1 MRKYSHTLTFPLLAL
16 SFALLFSLF
25 LLAGCGTDAD
35 SSTQATPTT
44 GNTVVDD
51 TTKSDMGTS
60 ATATPNAPGGFDCA
74 SVNHIPSAECQALV
88 ALYEST
94 NGPNWV
100 DNNGWLVSNTPCTW
114 SGISCTEGHVS
125 HINLLYNQLTGVLPP
140 ELGNLSHLRVL
151 ALWVNQLYGP
161 IPAEL
166 GNLSE
171 LISLELSV
179 NQLMGPVPTE
189 LGDLTKL
196 QTLSLTHNQFSG
208 PLPSTL
214 DNLVSLELLDLS
226 YNQFSGTIPSEL
238 GNLTNLSIL
247 YLSHNELSGE
257 IPVALGNLSGLNELD
272 LSYNQ
277 LHGAVPEFITLIPQR
292 TLWGNQLDGTITRKG
307 QEPIVVDYE
316 GVRFNVDPA
325 LATSIWPEV
334 IPARPIQEGEPFWYA
349 SPEHIRFTFANPHM
363 LPRRSRMGINLAA
376 EAQILVYPLAK
387 LVEIEPWG
395 PSRIEALQSLLVEK
409 GPIPDGELPLLPV
422 INAAQMFHT
431 QAQYLEFGN
440 IQGIRFISQHTQEAR
455 PIMLSQ
461 EIFYTF
467 QGFTDDNAYYVAAFF
482 PLTTAILPDKIE
494 VDDWDAFHT
503 NYDNYLSETTADLD
517 QLSPGEFTPDIK
529 LLDAVIASLRLEPG
543 SILSKSLLV
552 MRPTLYTQGYYHEK
566 D

>member
-1 MRKYSHTLTFPLLAL
+1 MCKYSHTITFPLLAL
-16 SFALLFSLF
+16 SFAILFTLF

-35 SSTQATPTT
+35 SPPQATPIA
-44 GNTVVDD
+44 GNTAVGDITNPD
-51 TTKSDMGTS
+51 TGTS
-60 ATATPNAPGGFDCA
+60 ATATPNATGGFDCA
-74 SVNHIPSAECQALV
+74 SVNQIPSAECQALV
-88 ALYEST
+88 ALYNST
-94 NGPNWV
+94 NGPNWA
-100 DNNGWLVSNTPCTW
+100 DNSGWLASNNPCNW
-114 SGISCTEGHVS
+114 LGIDCTDDHVS
-125 HINLLYNQLTGVLPP
+125 HINLLYNQLTGILPP
-140 ELGNLSHLRVL
+140 ELGSLSHLRVL
-151 ALWVNQLYGP
+151 ALWVNQLHGP

-166 GNLSE
+166 GNLTE
-171 LISLELSV
+171 LVSLEMSV
-179 NQLMGPVPTE
+179 NQLTGPVPTE

-196 QTLSLTHNQFSG
+196 QTLSLAHNQFSG

-214 DNLVSLELLDLS
+214 DNLASLELLDLS
-226 YNQFSGTIPSEL
+226 HNQFSGAIPSEL

-247 YLSHNELSGE
+247 YLSHNELDGE
-257 IPVALGNLSGLNELD
+257 IPVALGNLSKLDELD

-277 LHGAVPEFITLIPQR
+277 LRGAVPESVTQIAQR
-292 TLWGNQLDGTITRKG
+292 TLWGNQLDGTITSKG

-316 GVRFNVDPA
+316 GVHFSVDPS

-363 LPRRSRMGINLAA
+363 LPGRSRMGINLAA

-422 INAAQMFHT
+422 TNAAQMFHA
-431 QAQYLEFGN
+431 QAKYLDFGN

-467 QGFTDDNAYYVAAFF
+467 QGFTDDEVYYVAAFF
-482 PLTTAILPDKIE
+482 PVTTAVLPDTIE
-494 VDDWDAFHT
+494 VDDWEAFNA
-503 NYDNYLSETTADLD
+503 NYATYLAETTNAMD
-517 QLSPGEFTPDIK
+517 QLPPTDFTPDLT
-529 LLDAVIASLRLEPG
+529 LLDAVIASLKLEPG
-543 SILSKSLLV
+543 SIFWK
-552 MRPTLYTQGYYHEK
+552 
-566 D
+566 

>member
-1 MRKYSHTLTFPLLAL
+1 MCKYSHTITFPLLAL
-16 SFALLFSLF
+16 SFALLFTFF

-35 SSTQATPTT
+35 SPTQATPIT
-44 GNTVVDD
+44 GNTEVGDITNPD
-51 TTKSDMGTS
+51 TGTS
-60 ATATPNAPGGFDCA
+60 ATATPNATGGFDCA
-74 SVNHIPSAECQALV
+74 SVNQIPSAECQALV
-88 ALYEST
+88 ALYNST
-94 NGPNWV
+94 NGPNWA
-100 DNNGWLVSNTPCTW
+100 DNSGWLASNNPCNW
-114 SGISCTEGHVS
+114 SGIDCTDDHVS
-125 HINLLYNQLTGVLPP
+125 HINLLYNQLTGILPP
-140 ELGNLSHLRVL
+140 ELGSLSHLRVL

-166 GNLSE
+166 GNLTE
-171 LISLELSV
+171 LVSLELSV
-179 NQLMGPVPTE
+179 NQLTGPVPTE

-196 QTLSLTHNQFSG
+196 QTLSLAHNQFSG

-214 DNLVSLELLDLS
+214 DNLASLELLDLS
-226 YNQFSGTIPSEL
+226 HNQFSGAIPSEL

-247 YLSHNELSGE
+247 YLSHNELDGE
-257 IPVALGNLSGLNELD
+257 IPVALGNLSKLDELD

-277 LHGAVPEFITLIPQR
+277 LRGAVPESVTQIAQR
-292 TLWGNQLDGTITRKG
+292 TLWGNQLDGTITSKG

-316 GVRFNVDPA
+316 GVHFNVDPS

-363 LPRRSRMGINLAA
+363 LPGRSRMGINLAA

-422 INAAQMFHT
+422 TNAAQMFHA
-431 QAQYLEFGN
+431 QAKYLDFGN

-467 QGFTDDNAYYVAAFF
+467 QGFTDDEVYYVAAFF
-482 PLTTAILPDKIE
+482 PVTTAVLPDTIE
-494 VDDWDAFHT
+494 VDDWEAFNA
-503 NYDNYLSETTADLD
+503 NYATYLAETTNAMD
-517 QLSPGEFTPDIK
+517 QLPPTDFTPDLT
-529 LLDAVIASLRLEPG
+529 LLDAVIASLKLEPG
-543 SILSKSLLV
+543 SIFWK
-552 MRPTLYTQGYYHEK
+552 
-566 D
+566 

>member
-60 ATATPNAPGGFDCA
+60 ATATPNAPGGFNCA
-74 SVNHIPSAECQALV
+74 SVNQIPSAECQALV
-88 ALYEST
+88 ALYKST

-140 ELGNLSHLRVL
+140 DLGNLSHLRVL

-161 IPAEL
+161 IPVEL

-189 LGDLTKL
+189 LGKLTKL

-214 DNLVSLELLDLS
+214 DNLVNLELLDLS
-226 YNQFSGTIPSEL
+226 YNQFSGAIPSEL

-334 IPARPIQEGEPFWYA
+334 IPARPVQEDEPFWFA

-363 LPRRSRMGINLAA
+363 LPGRSRMGINLAA

-387 LVEIEPWG
+387 LVEIDPWG
-395 PSRIEALQSLLVEK
+395 PSRVETLQSLLVEK

-467 QGFTDDNAYYVAAFF
+467 QGFTDDEVYYVAAFF
-482 PLTTAILPDKIE
+482 PVTTAVLPDTIE
-494 VDDWDAFHT
+494 VADWEAFNA
-503 NYDNYLSETTADLD
+503 NYTTYLAETTTALD
-517 QLSPGEFTPDIK
+517 QLPSTDFTPDLK
-529 LLDAVIASLRLEPG
+529 LLDAVITSLKLESN
-543 SILSKSLLV
+543 SILCKPLLV
-552 MRPTLYTQGYYHEK
+552 MRPALYTQGYYHEK